1 MILNRR
7 EALAAS
13 AALLVGPRFA
23 AAADPS
29 ALAYAPDAEL
39 FWRKL
44 PFLDRLRKVA
54 ESGFS
59 RFEFGHWRTKDFS
72 AIIKL
77 SEELNLQPGRFLAYA
92 GIANPKRKE
101 AFLAAV
107 EEAASVAS
115 KMNVDRLTVVVGPA
129 VEGVD
134 RDDQIGA
141 AVDAL
146 KESVEKMGETE
157 ATIVVDPHEGPG
169 SRSKPLLATWEEAVA
184 LIKEVDSKRVRLLMD
199 VDRIAPADGVAADL
213 IGKHAELI
221 GYYRVGPRPVDR
233 GGLRAIGKAGY
244 SGPVGVAVD
253 PKVDPA
259 EAIRLLRE
267 ADAAAKGA

>member
-13 AALLVGPRFA
+13 AALMFGSRAL
-23 AAADPS
+23 AADPTG
-29 ALAYAPDAEL
+29 LTYAPDAEA

-54 ESGFS
+54 EAGFS

-77 SEELNLQPGRFLAYA
+77 DEELNLQPARFLAFA
-92 GIANPKRKE
+92 GIGNPKRKD
-101 AFLAAV
+101 ACLAAV

-115 KMNVDRLTVVVGPA
+115 KMNAGRLTVVAGPLA
-129 VEGVD
+129 AGVE
-134 RDDQIGA
+134 RDEQVGA

-146 KESVEKMGETE
+146 KESVEKLGDSEVVLILDPFE
-157 ATIVVDPHEGPG
+157 APT
-169 SRSKPLLATWEEAVA
+169 SRHKPLLATFEEAVGV
-184 LIKEVDSKRVRLLMD
+184 IKEVDSKRVRLLLD
-199 VDRIAPADGVAADL
+199 VDRVGPGEGSKAALIA
-213 IGKHAELI
+213 KHAQFI
-221 GYYRVGPRPVDR
+221 GYYRVGPGSVDQ
-233 GGLRAIGKAGY
+233 GVLRAIAKAGY
-244 SGPVGVAVD
+244 AEPVGVGVD
-253 PKVDPA
+253 PKADPP

-267 ADAAAKGA
+267 ADGAAKGP